1 MSKSNDFSQYWEK
14 EIKRAN
20 NLFDKKFLTEAN
32 STYINVYKQIDKV
45 ITASLKDKEIIT
57 HKTLLQLVITND
69 SIADVFSQSEQNI
82 EQIKYQ
88 VKTLKTLIK
97 VIQKDP
103 EKANLFMD
111 LFNQV
116 YLKYCKV
123 IDSTDLRFSQTI
135 SEQIVGD
142 KISIDQFH
150 YSLKFNQS
158 KKIKI

>member
-69 SIADVFSQSEQNI
+69 SIADVFRQSEQNI

-88 VKTLKTLIK
+88 VKT
-97 VIQKDP
+97 
-103 EKANLFMD
+103 
-111 LFNQV
+111 
-116 YLKYCKV
+116 
-123 IDSTDLRFSQTI
+123 
-135 SEQIVGD
+135 
-142 KISIDQFH
+142 
-150 YSLKFNQS
+150 
-158 KKIKI
+158 